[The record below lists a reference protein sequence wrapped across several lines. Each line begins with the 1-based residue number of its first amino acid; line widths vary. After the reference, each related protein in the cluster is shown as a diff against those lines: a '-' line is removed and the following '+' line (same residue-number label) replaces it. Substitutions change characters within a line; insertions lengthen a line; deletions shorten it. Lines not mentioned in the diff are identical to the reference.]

1 MRIAFLTDIH
11 ANREAFEAV
20 LADVAEKQPD
30 RIVLLGDYVG
40 YGADPAWCVDKAMQL
55 VEQGAVAVQGN
66 HDAAVDNERDQM
78 TANAQITLAFTRGE
92 LGQPQR
98 EFLAKLPLEV
108 FELPL
113 QFVHAD
119 ASAPAKWNYV
129 MDSMDA
135 ARSLKSTFAHVTFVG
150 HVHRPAIYAIS
161 EAGKLTNFVP
171 VTEVAVPLLTQRRW
185 LVVVGSVGQPRDG
198 NPGAAYSIYDTG
210 KHEIVSIRVP
220 YDIDTAA
227 AKIRKAGLPEALAR
241 RLKTGI

>member
-1 MRIAFLTDIH
+1 MRIAFLTDVH

-20 LADVAEKQPD
+20 LADVTLRKPD
-30 RIVLLGDYVG
+30 RLVLLGDYVG
-40 YGADPAWCVDKAMQL
+40 YGADPAWCVDKVMEL
-55 VEQGAVAVQGN
+55 VGQGALAIQGN
-66 HDAAVDNERDQM
+66 HDAAVANERDQM

-92 LGQPQR
+92 LGVPQR

-108 FELPL
+108 FELPM
-113 QFVHAD
+113 QFIHAD

-135 ARSLKSTFAHVTFVG
+135 ARSLKATYARLTFVG

-161 EAGKLTNFVP
+161 EAGKLTHFVP
-171 VTEVAVPLLTQRRW
+171 VTDVAVPLLPQRRW

-198 NPGAAYSIYDTG
+198 NPAAAYAIYDTE
-210 KHEIVSIRVP
+210 KHDILSVRVA
-220 YDIDTAA
+220 YDVDAAA

-241 RLKTGI
+241 RLKTGN

>member
-20 LADVAEKQPD
+20 LADVAAKQPD
-30 RIVLLGDYVG
+30 RIVLLGDFVG
-40 YGADPAWCVDKAMQL
+40 YGADPGWCVDKVMQL
-55 VEQGAVAVQGN
+55 VEQGAVAVKGN

-92 LGQPQR
+92 LGAPQR
-98 EFLAKLPLEV
+98 EFLGKLPLEV

-119 ASAPAKWNYV
+119 ASGPANWNYV

-135 ARSLKSTFAHVTFVG
+135 ARSLKSTIARVTFVG

-171 VTEVAVPLLTQRRW
+171 VTDVAVPLLTQRRW

-198 NPGAAYSIYDTG
+198 TPAAAYSIYDTT
-210 KHEIVSIRVP
+210 KHDVISIRVP

-241 RLKTGI
+241 RLKTGV